1 MLGLIALIA
10 FILSPFITHLGP
22 WPMVTVGLIFLTAH
36 LLWYVGVSWIRPA
49 PRP

>member
-1 MLGLIALIA
+1 MLGLIALIV

-22 WPMVTVGLIFLTAH
+22 WPMITVGFIFLTAH
-36 LLWYVGVSWIRPA
+36 LLWYVGLPWFRPA